1 MSCTDLM
8 RGTLDLLTLRA
19 LRTGPN
25 NGLGIAPS
33 PGQTGAYNSFRLDRG
48 VRTSQASLIVDPPD
62 GRYPTRT
69 DRVRE
74 SDAALNRAA
83 ALAALLLLAAGGS
96 AAQPQP
102 FLERVEVA
110 RVVIDVRV
118 VDNDGQPIPGLTP
131 EDFAVRIDEEPV
143 RVETALWVGSDEAE
157 GAAVEAV
164 RAADAADSPD
174 PESPGARVGGIS
186 RMLDNYYRP
195 SPDPESPG
203 ARVGESGRLI
213 VFVVQNST
221 RLLQSR
227 VYGLLRLLRKSEG
240 LLAAVTP
247 SDRVAV
253 LTFGF
258 HLQIWVDFTDDLDRV
273 RTLLAGEVRTGRPP
287 VLEPRGEVSLLASL
301 SQEQGREIF
310 DIQEA
315 LRRIGEALE
324 PLPGSKSVILIGH
337 GFVSDTRVFGVN
349 YFCRST
355 TIILAG
361 ALAVTPEAPGQ
372 LDGLQYRQIQIAD
385 LLEQLRG
392 RGPGERFRQRV
403 LPLPV
408 LFLQLQERLHRVVP
422 LLRPRSPVR
431 GPTVPDP
438 GFAGLAPLPV
448 PCLPLRVRQRHTT
461 ILHRYVT
468 DRGSGRPS
476 DRGASV
482 ATDPPLGCRRHRC
495 TRARWS
501 ATAERLPG
509 AALPGSRT
517 WASLPAG
524 PQGLPARSATGSHPK
539 GRSVAED
546 PRSGLTA
553 CG

>member
-1 MSCTDLM
+1 MTGKNVQIVGVALGRTALTDEE
-8 RGTLDLLTLRA
+8 RANLDAQAEAARDC
-19 LRTGPN
+19 P
-25 NGLGIAPS
+25 PP
-33 PGQTGAYNSFRLDRG
+33 PGQTGGYNSFWLDRG
-48 VRTSQASLIVDPPD
+48 VPTSQVSLIVDPPD

-83 ALAALLLLAAGGS
+83 ALAALLLLAAGES

-118 VDNDGQPIPGLTP
+118 VDDDGQPIPGLTP
-131 EDFAVRIDEEPV
+131 EDFEVRIDEEPV

-174 PESPGARVGGIS
+174 PESPGARVGEIGQ
-186 RMLDNYYRP
+186 MLNTYYGL

-203 ARVGESGRLI
+203 ARVGESRGRLI

-253 LTFGF
+253 LSFGF
-258 HLQIWVDFTDDLDRV
+258 HLQIWVDFTDNLDRV

-287 VLEPRGEVSLLASL
+287 VLEPRGEISLLASL
-301 SQEQGREIF
+301 SQEEGREIF

-337 GFVSDTRVFGVN
+337 GFESDTDGYAAAQAALQAARASVFTLDVTQAFYHTFEHGLQAVSADTGGFFVRTFEKPPLWAMGLVTDAIAGHYVLFTERPALEPGEYPIVVDVAGVDGTVLA
-349 YFCRST
+349 RST
-355 TIILAG
+355 
-361 ALAVTPEAPGQ
+361 
-372 LDGLQYRQIQIAD
+372 
-385 LLEQLRG
+385 
-392 RGPGERFRQRV
+392 
-403 LPLPV
+403 
-408 LFLQLQERLHRVVP
+408 
-422 LLRPRSPVR
+422 
-431 GPTVPDP
+431 
-438 GFAGLAPLPV
+438 
-448 PCLPLRVRQRHTT
+448 
-461 ILHRYVT
+461 YV
-468 DRGSGRPS
+468 
-476 DRGASV
+476 
-482 ATDPPLGCRRHRC
+482 
-495 TRARWS
+495 AR
-501 ATAERLPG
+501 
-509 AALPGSRT
+509 
-517 WASLPAG
+517 
-524 PQGLPARSATGSHPK
+524 
-539 GRSVAED
+539 
-546 PRSGLTA
+546 
-553 CG
+553 